1 MADMLAGR
9 VAVVSGIGPGLG
21 IEIARLYAREGADIV
36 LGARRTEVME
46 PLADEIAGAALFF
59 ASDLS
64 LPITAGLKILTRWT
78 SVLDVSRCL
87 SLGPTTY
94 IPPSSTSQLMP
105 FVRSVT
111 SITPLTIRLPST
123 WFL

>member
-36 LGARRTEVME
+36 LGARRTVVME

-64 LPITAGLKILTRWT
+64 LPITGA
-78 SVLDVSRCL
+78 SLDVNAGHWIGGS
-87 SLGPTTY
+87 
-94 IPPSSTSQLMP
+94 
-105 FVRSVT
+105 
-111 SITPLTIRLPST
+111 
-123 WFL
+123 